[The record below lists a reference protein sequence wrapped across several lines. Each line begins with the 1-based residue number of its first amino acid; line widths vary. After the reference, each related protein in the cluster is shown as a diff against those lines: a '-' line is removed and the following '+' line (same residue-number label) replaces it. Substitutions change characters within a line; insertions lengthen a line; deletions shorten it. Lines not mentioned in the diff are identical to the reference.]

1 VTALVS
7 HVLPVWNPRSEWL
20 LPAVRSVLG
29 QEGCELEL
37 VVVDDGSDVPA
48 AELLGE
54 LGDDRMRVVRIDHG
68 GVSRAR
74 NEGLAA
80 ARGNY
85 VRFVDAD
92 DVVAP
97 GSTARLVAL
106 AGGSE
111 AVIPYGA
118 TTFCDEDLRP
128 VWTMRCSV
136 EGDAA
141 EACLLGRFT
150 VRIVSMLFP
159 RTVVDAAGPFDED
172 FRVSS
177 DWDYVLRAL
186 DAAPVRG
193 SEPTLTYYRKHGGSV
208 TGDLAGGEAA
218 ALLTVDRYFDRH
230 PEQRRTRLERR
241 ARAGVDAM
249 AARTLVA
256 RRSFAGGARAAWRA
270 AVADPAALVGE
281 LRRSAPALAG
291 HARARVSPRRPV
303 PFAS

>member
-7 HVLPVWNPRSEWL
+7 HLLPVWNPRAEWL

-37 VVVDDGSDVPA
+37 VVVDDGSDVPVA
-48 AELLGE
+48 DLLHELA
-54 LGDDRMRVVRIDHG
+54 DDRLRVVRIEHG

-74 NEGLAA
+74 NEALAA
-80 ARGNY
+80 AGGDY

-97 GSTARLVAL
+97 GSTAHLLAL
-106 AGGSE
+106 AGGSPD
-111 AVIPYGA
+111 VIPYGA
-118 TTFCDEDLRP
+118 TTFCDESLRP
-128 VWTMRCSV
+128 VWTMRCRV
-136 EGDAA
+136 EGDAV

-159 RTVVDAAGPFDED
+159 RRVVEAAGLFDEE

-186 DAAPVRG
+186 EAAPVRG
-193 SEPTLTYYRKHGGSV
+193 TEPTATYYRKHGASV

-218 ALLTVDRYFDRH
+218 ALLAVDRYFDRH
-230 PEQRRTRLERR
+230 PERRGTRLERR
-241 ARAGVDAM
+241 ARAGLDAM
-249 AARTLVA
+249 AARTLVS
-256 RRSFAGGARAAWRA
+256 RRRFGHGARIAWRA
-270 AVADPAALVGE
+270 AAADPTALADE
-281 LRRSAPALAG
+281 LRRAAPALAG
-291 HARARVSPRRPV
+291 HARARVRPRPPV
-303 PFAS
+303 AIAS